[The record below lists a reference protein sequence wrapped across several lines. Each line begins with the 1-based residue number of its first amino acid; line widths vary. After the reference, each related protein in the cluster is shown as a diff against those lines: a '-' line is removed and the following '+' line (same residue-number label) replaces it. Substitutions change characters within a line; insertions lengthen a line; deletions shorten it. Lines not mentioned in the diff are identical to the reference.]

1 MLCQAVGRE
10 LMIALAEYL
19 AHNYGVDDRVT
30 ELLDT
35 VEIHILPTLNPDGF
49 ETKALFFVDS
59 VRQNIHNVDLN
70 RAFPTWKELGQSRQQ
85 LLEGR
90 EPGVKAAMEWIMDS
104 PWVLS
109 INFHDGA
116 MVANYPW
123 DDEGTRPWEKSLL
136 FRAPEPGHNPHYTP
150 DHEEFLSLA
159 ENYAAEHPNMAGSS
173 VFPGGVTNG
182 ADWYLVEGAMQ
193 DFNYLY
199 TNTMEL
205 TLELS
210 EVKKPAESK
219 LQGEWENN
227 KESLISFLG
236 LSK

>member
-1 MLCQAVGRE
+1 MGRE

-35 VEIHILPTLNPDGF
+35 VEVHILPTLNPDGF

-70 RAFPTWKELGQSRQQ
+70 RAFPTWEDLGQTREQ

-90 EPGVKAAMEWIMDS
+90 EPEVKAAMQWIMDS

-116 MVANYPW
+116 VVANYPW
-123 DDEGTRPWEKSLL
+123 DDKDTRPWEKSPL
-136 FRAPEPGHNPHYTP
+136 FRAPDAGHNPNYTP
-150 DHEEFLSLA
+150 DHKEFLSLA
-159 ENYAAEHPNMAGSS
+159 ENYAAEHLSMTRAGCGGEA
-173 VFPGGVTNG
+173 FPRGVTNG
-182 ADWYLVEGAMQ
+182 VDWYIVEGGMQ

-199 TNTMEL
+199 TNTMEI

-210 EVKKPAESK
+210 CVKKPEERK

>member
-1 MLCQAVGRE
+1 
-10 LMIALAEYL
+10 MIALAEYL

-35 VEIHILPTLNPDGF
+35 VEVHILPTLNPDGF

-70 RAFPTWKELGQSRQQ
+70 RAFPTWEELGQSRQE

-90 EPGVKAAMEWIMDS
+90 EPEVKAAINWIMDS

-116 MVANYPW
+116 VVANYPW
-123 DDEGTRPWEKSLL
+123 DDKDTRPWEKSVL
-136 FRAPEPGHNPHYTP
+136 FRAPDPGQNPNYTP

-159 ENYAAEHPNMAGSS
+159 ENYAAEHPSMAGGGVLCPGRGE
-173 VFPGGVTNG
+173 VFPRGVTNG
-182 ADWYLVEGAMQ
+182 VDWYVVEGGMQ

-199 TNTMEL
+199 TNTMEI

-210 EVKKPAESK
+210 CVKKPAENK
-219 LQGEWENN
+219 LQGEWESN

-236 LSK
+236 

>member
-1 MLCQAVGRE
+1 
-10 LMIALAEYL
+10 MIALSEYL

-35 VEIHILPTLNPDGF
+35 VEVHILPTLNPDGF

-59 VRQNIHNVDLN
+59 VRQNIHSVDLN
-70 RAFPTWKELGQSRQQ
+70 RAFPTWKELGQSREQ
-85 LLEGR
+85 LLAGR
-90 EPGVKAAMEWIMDS
+90 EPEVSAAMEWIMDS

-116 MVANYPW
+116 VVANYPW
-123 DDEGTRPWEKSLL
+123 DDKDTRPWEKSAL
-136 FRAPEPGHNPHYTP
+136 FRAPASGHNPNYTP

-159 ENYAAEHPNMAGSS
+159 ENYAAQHATMASGAIRLCES
-173 VFPGGVTNG
+173 FPRGVTNG
-182 ADWYLVEGAMQ
+182 VDWYVVEGGMQ

-199 TNTMEL
+199 SNTMEI

-210 EVKKPAESK
+210 CDKKPAESK
-219 LQGEWENN
+219 LQEEWENN
-227 KESLISFLG
+227 KESLLQFLG
-236 LSK
+236 LTRVFKSK

>member
-1 MLCQAVGRE
+1 
-10 LMIALAEYL
+10 MIALAEYL

-35 VEIHILPTLNPDGF
+35 VEVHILPTLNPDGF

-70 RAFPTWKELGQSRQQ
+70 RAFPTWEDLGQTREQ
-85 LLEGR
+85 LLEDR
-90 EPGVKAAMEWIMDS
+90 EPEVKAAMEWIMDS

-116 MVANYPW
+116 VVANYPW
-123 DDEGTRPWEKSLL
+123 DDKDTRPWEKSAL
-136 FRAPEPGHNPHYTP
+136 FRAPEAGLNPNYTP

-159 ENYAAEHPNMAGSS
+159 ENYAAKHPSMTRVGCGGE
-173 VFPGGVTNG
+173 VFPRGVTNG
-182 ADWYLVEGAMQ
+182 VDWYIVEGGMQ

-199 TNTMEL
+199 TNTMEI

-210 EVKKPAESK
+210 CVKKPDENK
-219 LQGEWENN
+219 LQGELENN
-227 KESLISFLG
+227 RESLISFLG
-236 LSK
+236 